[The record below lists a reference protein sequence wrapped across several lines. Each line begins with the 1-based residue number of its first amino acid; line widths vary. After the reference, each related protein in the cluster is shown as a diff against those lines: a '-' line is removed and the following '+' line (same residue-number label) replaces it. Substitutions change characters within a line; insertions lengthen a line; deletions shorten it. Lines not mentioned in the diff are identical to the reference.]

1 MYRNLSSRRMVCG
14 FWGQVVTAR
23 CWSFDGMNLKPH
35 LMLTGTLRL
44 SIQALNLHKR
54 NLRLNSLKRP
64 AQNHITWQKKIT
76 SQVIWWMSLCY
87 ASSPHCLTSSP
98 APVLPPF
105 TFQPFCWTSRHKG
118 VERKWNSQIY
128 VILLFSRCFSEQ
140 FEEKDSTMK
149 MSLRDFMPSL
159 FLISCHKKF

>member
-23 CWSFDGMNLKPH
+23 CWSFDVMNLKPH

-54 NLRLNSLKRP
+54 NLGLNSLKRP
-64 AQNHITWQKKIT
+64 AQNHITWQKESHHRSSDEWVYAMPPALT
-76 SQVIWWMSLCY
+76 ASPPPQPQSSHCSLFSHFVELY
-87 ASSPHCLTSSP
+87 GT
-98 APVLPPF
+98 
-105 TFQPFCWTSRHKG
+105 KG
-118 VERKWNSQIY
+118 IERKWNSQIH

-140 FEEKDSTMK
+140 FEEKDSKMK

-159 FLISCHKKF
+159 FLISCHKKL